1 MDELIMTTWIVD
13 WGPECNGS
21 RYALLQAES
30 YKEAGLLVDQVGY
43 TKGLTVVPL
52 VLSDE
57 DDTPYLEIAAPAEV
71 YTGRT
76 LAETVAYSVEASE
89 EI

>member
-1 MDELIMTTWIVD
+1 MITWIVD

-30 YKEAGLLVDQVGY
+30 YGEAELVADEVGC
-43 TKGLTVVPL
+43 TTNITVVPL
-52 VLSDE
+52 ILVG

-71 YTGRT
+71 YGGKT
-76 LAETVAYSVEASE
+76 LAETVAFSVEVLGDVMDSA
-89 EI
+89 

>member
-30 YKEAGLLVDQVGY
+30 YGEAELVADQVGC
-43 TKGLTVVPL
+43 TTNITVVPL